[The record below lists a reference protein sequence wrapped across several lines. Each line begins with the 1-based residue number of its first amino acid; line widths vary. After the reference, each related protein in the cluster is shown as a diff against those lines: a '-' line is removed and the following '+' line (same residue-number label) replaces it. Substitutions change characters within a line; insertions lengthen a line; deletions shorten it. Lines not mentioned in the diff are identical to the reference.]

1 MARAWS
7 LHIQCRWR
15 IERGDEVFAT
25 DDDLVA
31 SDEEIGRVTDEIS
44 ALMLGPVPVTV
55 NDVQVSESDGITHAL
70 PKGLRI
76 VITSNGITDLED
88 W

>member
-1 MARAWS
+1 M
-7 LHIQCRWR
+7 
-15 IERGDEVFAT
+15 
-25 DDDLVA
+25 
-31 SDEEIGRVTDEIS
+31 TDEIS

-55 NDVQVSESDGITHAL
+55 NNVQVSESDGITHAL